1 MSDSQEENPPSGEG
15 DGEDG
20 MDAVAP
26 SPHDPELRIPPGQ
39 TESTWGTETREMMD
53 RHKGTDDG

>member
-1 MSDSQEENPPSGEG
+1 MNDSQEKDPPSSEG

-20 MDAVAP
+20 KDAVTP
-26 SPHDPELRIPPGQ
+26 SPRDPELRIPPGQ

-53 RHKGTDDG
+53 RPRGTQDG